1 MRREMENEKLLL
13 NLIKNAMKNLFNVLI
28 IMGFFYFTYSG
39 FNDFNL
45 RSSVNSSVSPTD
57 KGEIIYL
64 FFQVEKNISGQYKI
78 ALQDKK
84 ITEGKL
90 KSIPSFSEKALK
102 VGDLIISLMD
112 SNNKDVVKQIL
123 EDPLNPIMENYS
135 EEGISR
141 NLVPLQKAEFSI
153 RYSKL
158 KSITMIKIEKKT
170 LSGTQI
176 IFTEKL

>member
-1 MRREMENEKLLL
+1 
-13 NLIKNAMKNLFNVLI
+13 MKNLFNALI
-28 IMGFFYFTYSG
+28 IMGFFYFTYGG
-39 FNDFNL
+39 FNDFTL
-45 RSSVNSSVSPTD
+45 GSPIKSSLSALD

-64 FFQVEKNISGQYKI
+64 FFQVEKNNSGQYKI

-90 KSIPSFSEKALK
+90 KSIPSFNEKSVK

-112 SNNKDVVKQIL
+112 SNNKDLVKQIL

-153 RYSKL
+153 RYPKL